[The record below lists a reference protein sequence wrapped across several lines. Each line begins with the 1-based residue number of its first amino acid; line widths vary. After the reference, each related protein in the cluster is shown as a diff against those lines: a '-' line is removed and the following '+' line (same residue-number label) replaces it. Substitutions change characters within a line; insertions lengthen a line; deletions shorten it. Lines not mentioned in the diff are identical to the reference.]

1 MSEQREYC
9 KRFLKT
15 YRLRLNQ
22 NISREMAWAHASTIA
37 GRECPLSDAER
48 EEAEAWLR
56 EKVKTVWNAAR
67 DG

>member
-9 KRFLKT
+9 KRFLKV

-22 NISREMAWAHASTIA
+22 NISRELAWASAVATAS
-37 GRECPLSDAER
+37 REVQLSDAER

-56 EKVKTVWNAAR
+56 EKARTVWPALR
-67 DG
+67 